1 MFKDREIFIKL
12 CFKEMLTN
20 NVRCYLIPFRPRSTL
35 LIFHGVPRNS
45 RGHNEMSSWCLSRFD
60 LALHTISK
68 FPHYKNLHKS
78 IKADEKFDAWRSP
91 SKVKISDSSCLANF
105 VSFAFEGLCSLANT
119 MKLKNNINIS
129 FLWFSLKQRVYKR
142 FPGRCMWRS
151 TVTLNVCSHGEPRGG
166 TQVY

>member
-1 MFKDREIFIKL
+1 MWDVILSHLGHRAPCWFFMVCPGTVEDTVKCL
-12 CFKEMLTN
+12 LGASLG
-20 NVRCYLIPFRPRSTL
+20 LILLSTPSL
-35 LIFHGVPRNS
+35 
-45 RGHNEMSSWCLSRFD
+45 
-60 LALHTISK
+60 
-68 FPHYKNLHKS
+68 NLHES

-119 MKLKNNINIS
+119 MKFKNNINIS
-129 FLWFSLKQRVYKR
+129 FLWFSLKQRAYKR